1 MVHRKSASEI
11 ALMAE
16 GGKVVAKILKWME
29 DVVKP
34 GITTRQIEKEA
45 ERLARSHGVIPAFKG
60 YSGYPSAICVSVN
73 EEVVHGI
80 PSGKRNLKEGD
91 IVSLDFGALYK
102 GFYSDAAVTLP
113 VGKVDNGAKRL
124 LEVTQNALMK
134 GIQAAVEG
142 NRVGDVA
149 HSIQSFVEGNGF
161 SVVKVFVG
169 HGIGKNLHEEPQI
182 PNFGEPQWGIRLK
195 EGMTVAIEPMV
206 NAGSDEVKVLEDGWT
221 AVTTDGSLSA
231 HFEHTV
237 AVTKDGPRILTMDPL
252 AGEESWS

>member
-1 MVHRKSASEI
+1 MVHRKSAAEI
-11 ALMAE
+11 AIMAE
-16 GGKVVAKILKWME
+16 GGKVVAKILKRME
-29 DVVKP
+29 EVVKP
-34 GITTRQIEKEA
+34 GITTGHIENEA
-45 ERLARSHGVIPAFKG
+45 ERLARAHGVIPAFKG

-80 PSGKRNLKEGD
+80 PSNRRKIKEGD

-113 VGKVDNGAKRL
+113 VGKVGSGAKRL
-124 LEVTQNALMK
+124 LDVTRNALMK

-149 HSIQSFVEGNGF
+149 HTIQSFVEGNGF

-206 NAGSDEVKVLEDGWT
+206 NAGSDEVKVLDDGWT
-221 AVTTDGSLSA
+221 AVTADGSLSA
-231 HFEHTV
+231 HFEHTI
-237 AVTKDGPRILTMDPL
+237 AVTRNGPRILTVDTL
-252 AGEESWS
+252 AGEESRS